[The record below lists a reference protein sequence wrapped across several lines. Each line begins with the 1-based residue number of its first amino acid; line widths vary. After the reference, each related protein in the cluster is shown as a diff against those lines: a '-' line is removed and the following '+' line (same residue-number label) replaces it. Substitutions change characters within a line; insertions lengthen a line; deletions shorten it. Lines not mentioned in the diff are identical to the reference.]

1 MPLIRIGRRA
11 GRARAGLLAAFL
23 LLATP
28 YLGYAEEAAGRKPVD
43 LAEMRAS
50 IFDKLAYDR
59 TYFERIATLREQ
71 GKSDKRLTAEEFESE
86 VRRARAN
93 LPVLERFFAERDA
106 YLEGA
111 PLSYPEND
119 EVHRVYTNL
128 LALLNLL
135 QATEKQQWQAA
146 IDAGEKVAV
155 RARRQLGRV
164 RGEDAQYYLK
174 LYREF
179 FHLMSV
185 AHFRLGHDAESINW
199 LARIESDADVL
210 ALKQRAAAEQ
220 PKHVESRAE
229 RLAALRETP
238 IALVP
243 LTTLVPGDKA
253 SAWIAQA
260 LPEVLGNELV
270 QHADL
275 IVVDRNNLQ
284 KVLKEVALSLSGV
297 TEERMAQDVGRM
309 LAAGTLLTGSYRANG
324 SKVFLSLRL
333 LEVENGRA
341 LAAKERDLRADELFT
356 DGRAL
361 MLELLGEIGFLD
373 ADTRAEMA
381 AARAPKPE
389 TMRSLLEARLLLAS
403 KRDQAKALFAKAMKE
418 DPAYARLFNDL
429 KSQFSGVAAAVAV
442 MPPVNASGSPED
454 LWMVQGASEALSADL
469 PKIGFTLVERSRLD
483 AAFGERR
490 IGQIVDPQAARN
502 LGQTVGADFVV
513 LGSLIHQKPRLRADV
528 RFVDVRT
535 GVVAA
540 TVSAEDG
547 RDDLM
552 QLLLAVSTAIARRFN
567 EKLSPETLNQLAAK
581 RMTPAE
587 FERFARQELAK
598 DSLRT
603 SLQPTSVQAP
613 SRAPFW
619 LATAGV
625 LGGAGLAAGG
635 FLVARTHSDAAGYN
649 EALERVAIVQA
660 DWQRYDSAR
669 LTERRR
675 ANIYTAVGIAG
686 VGIATLSLGYIVY
699 QELKGP
705 GGSKRDPGRGLQPVV
720 ASSGNSAFAGV
731 GGSF

>member
-1 MPLIRIGRRA
+1 MLSFRGKRCGVGVAALLVVASSP
-11 GRARAGLLAAFL
+11 GRAEEPAA
-23 LLATP
+23 
-28 YLGYAEEAAGRKPVD
+28 RKAPDVQ
-43 LAEMRAS
+43 EMRTS
-50 IFDKLAYDR
+50 IIDKLAYDR
-59 TYFERIATLREQ
+59 SYFQRITTLREQ
-71 GKSDKRLTAEEFESE
+71 GKADSRLTADEFESE

-93 LPVLERFFAERDA
+93 LPVLERFFSERDA
-106 YLEGA
+106 YLKGA

-119 EVHRVYTNL
+119 ELHRVYTNL
-128 LALLNLL
+128 IALLNLL
-135 QATEKQQWQAA
+135 QAVEKQDWQKA
-146 IDAGEKVAV
+146 IEAGDRVAV

-199 LARIESDADVL
+199 LSRIENDADVL

-229 RLAALRETP
+229 RLAALREMP

-243 LTTLVPGDKA
+243 CTQLVKEDKA
-253 SAWIAQA
+253 NAWMAAA

-270 QHADL
+270 QYSDL
-275 IVVDRNNLQ
+275 IVVERNNVQ

-297 TEERMAQDVGRM
+297 TEDRMAQDVGRM
-309 LAAGTLLTGSYRANG
+309 LAAGTLLSGSYRV
-324 SKVFLSLRL
+324 SDKKVFLSLRL
-333 LEVENGRA
+333 LDVSTGRA
-341 LAAKERDLRADELFT
+341 VAAKDRVLRADELFT

-361 MLELLGEIGFLD
+361 MLDLFAEVGFLD
-373 ADTRAEMA
+373 ADTRAAMA

-418 DPAYARLFNDL
+418 DPAMARMFDDL
-429 KSQFSGVAAAVAV
+429 KSQFSGVAATVALV
-442 MPPVNASGSPED
+442 PPVNVSGAPED
-454 LWMVQGASEALSADL
+454 LWMVQGAAEALSSDL
-469 PKIGFTLVERSRLD
+469 PKIGFTVVERERL
-483 AAFGERR
+483 AAIFAERR
-490 IGQIVDPQAARN
+490 IGQIVDPESARKM
-502 LGQTVGADFVV
+502 GQTVGADFVV

-540 TVSAEDG
+540 TISAEDG

-552 QLLLAVSTAIARRFN
+552 QLLLALSTAIARRFN
-567 EKLSPETLNQLAAK
+567 EKLSQETLNQLAAK

-598 DSLRT
+598 DSLRA
-603 SLQPTSVQAP
+603 SLRPTSVQGP

-619 LATAGV
+619 TAVAGT
-625 LGGAGLAAGG
+625 LGGAGLAATGL
-635 FLVARTHSDAAGYN
+635 LVAKTHADAAAYN
-649 EALERVAIVQA
+649 EALERVSLRPVDQQKYEASRSQEKSRSNL
-660 DWQRYDSAR
+660 W
-669 LTERRR
+669 TG
-675 ANIYTAVGIAG
+675 VGIAG
-686 VGIATLSLGYIVY
+686 AGVSAISLGYIIW
-699 QELKGP
+699 QEAAGP
-705 GGSKRDPGRGLQPVV
+705 GGSTRDPGRGLQPIV
-720 ASSGNSAFAGV
+720 ANSGNSAYAGL

>member
-1 MPLIRIGRRA
+1 MPSFFARRCIA
-11 GRARAGLLAAFL
+11 ALLFAA
-23 LLATP
+23 ANSAH
-28 YLGYAEEAAGRKPVD
+28 AESKAPDVR
-43 LAEMRAS
+43 EMRDS
-50 IFDKLAYDR
+50 ILEKLSYDR
-59 TYFERIATLREQ
+59 SYFQRIATLREQ

-86 VRRARAN
+86 VRRAKAN
-93 LPVLERFFAERDA
+93 LPVLDRFFAERDA
-106 YLEGA
+106 YLAGK
-111 PLSYPEND
+111 PLSYPESD

-128 LALLNLL
+128 IALLNLL

-155 RARRQLGRV
+155 RARKQLGRV
-164 RGEDAQYYLK
+164 RGEDASYYLK

-179 FHLMSV
+179 FQLMSL
-185 AHFRLGHDAESINW
+185 AHFRLGHDGEAVNW

-229 RLAALRETP
+229 RLAALREMP
-238 IALVP
+238 IAVVP
-243 LTTLVPGDKA
+243 LTQLAADDKA

-260 LPEVLGNELV
+260 LPEVLGNDLV
-270 QHADL
+270 QHSDL
-275 IVVDRNNLQ
+275 IVVDRTNVQ
-284 KVLKEVALSLSGV
+284 KVLKEVALGLSGV
-297 TEERMAQDVGRM
+297 TEERVAKDVGRM
-309 LAAGTLLTGSYRANG
+309 LAAGTLLAGAYRVNG

-333 LEVENGRA
+333 LDVDNGRA
-341 LAAKERDLRADELFT
+341 LAAKERDLRADDLFA

-361 MLELLGEIGFLD
+361 MLELLGEVGFLD
-373 ADTRAEMA
+373 ADTRAVMA

-418 DPAYARLFNDL
+418 DPAYARMFEDL
-429 KSQFSGVAAAVAV
+429 KSQFSGVAATVALV
-442 MPPVNASGSPED
+442 PLVNAGGAPED
-454 LWMVQGASEALSADL
+454 LWMIQGAAEALSADL
-469 PKIGFTLVERSRLD
+469 PKIGFTMIERQRL
-483 AAFGERR
+483 AAVFGERR
-490 IGQIVDPQAARN
+490 IGQIVDPESARSM
-502 LGQTVGADFVV
+502 GQVVSADFVV

-552 QLLLAVSTAIARRFN
+552 QLLLALSTAIARRFN

-598 DSLRT
+598 DSLRVST
-603 SLQPTSVQAP
+603 KPASVQGP

-619 LATAGV
+619 AAVAGT
-625 LGGAGLAAGG
+625 LGGTAVAATG
-635 FLVARTHSDAAGYN
+635 FLVAGTHADAAAYN
-649 EALERVAIVQA
+649 EALERLSTVPSDQQKYEAT
-660 DWQRYDSAR
+660 RS
-669 LTERRR
+669 TEKKR
-675 ANIYTAVGIAG
+675 ANIWTGVGIAG
-686 VGIATLSLGYIVY
+686 VGIAAVSLGYIIY
-699 QELKGP
+699 QEVAGP
-705 GGSKRDPGRGLQPVV
+705 GGSKREPGRGLQPI
-720 ASSGNSAFAGV
+720 AAGSANGAFAGV